1 MKQPFIYLLLALL
14 FASCAT
20 RRQATVTMLQPEPL
34 TEAEARRHDYYYLE
48 ATRLRQQG
56 KIAEAMAFYEHCLS
70 INPHSAAA
78 MYELAQFYSYLQQ
91 PDKAGSLL
99 EQAVALQPDNF
110 WYRQMLGDFYRS
122 TNQPDKAIA
131 LYEEMEQR
139 FPGNGTVQMM
149 LLNLYNQQRDHL
161 NVIRIL
167 DSIEQKEGKSEQL
180 SMEKVR
186 LYMQSGQREKAFAE
200 IEALAAEHPHDTRY
214 RVMLGDS
221 YMDNGH
227 PEKALE
233 IYNQVL
239 EGEPDNPLAQLSLT
253 SYYERTGQDSLYR
266 LQQERILTNP
276 KLGNEARVE
285 VMRRIVVESEQKQQ
299 DSTRI
304 ISLFN
309 RLMQMPQED
318 ISIPLLYLSYMQ
330 HKKMDEHL
338 AIPVLDK
345 ILEVEPDN
353 VMASYTLLKM
363 AFDEN
368 DYEWVRRICEPAIQ
382 YTPGELPFYYYL
394 GIVYFQKKENGKA
407 LEVLTQG
414 VRQAAPESDKKLLS
428 DTYTFIGD
436 LYHAMDRQTDCY
448 AAYDSAL
455 VHNPN
460 NVGVLNN
467 YAYFLSLDK
476 RDLDRAEEMSYRA
489 IKAEPE
495 NDTYLDTY
503 AWILFEK
510 ERYTEARIY
519 IDQAM
524 KNGGTAS
531 ATIIE
536 HCGDIYYMLGLK
548 EEAMAYWRQAAAM
561 EHDSRTL
568 EKKIRLGRYVDKW

>member
-1 MKQPFIYLLLALL
+1 MKQPLIYLLIALL
-14 FASCAT
+14 SASCAT
-20 RRQATVTMLQPEPL
+20 HRQAASTIQQPGQL
-34 TEAEARRHDYYYLE
+34 AEAEARRHDYYYLE
-48 ATRLRQQG
+48 AVRLRQQE
-56 KIAEAMAFYEHCLS
+56 KHAEAMALYEHCLS
-70 INPHSAAA
+70 INPNSAAT
-78 MYELAQFYSYLQQ
+78 MYELAQYYSYLQQ
-91 PDKAGSLL
+91 PDKARLLL
-99 EQAVALQPDNF
+99 EQALALQPDNF
-110 WYRQMLGDFYRS
+110 WYRQTLGDFYRS
-122 TNQPDKAIA
+122 TNLPDKAIA
-131 LYEEMEQR
+131 LYEEMEKEY
-139 FPGNGTVQMM
+139 PDNGTVQMI
-149 LLNLYNQQRDHL
+149 LLNLYSQQGDHQ

-167 DSIEQKEGKSEQL
+167 DRIEQKEGKSEQL

-186 LYMQSGQREKAFAE
+186 LYIQSAQHAKALAE
-200 IEALAAEHPHDTRY
+200 IEALAAEYPYDTRY

-221 YMDNGH
+221 YMDNGQK
-227 PEKALE
+227 EKALE
-233 IYNQVL
+233 IYDQVL
-239 EGEPDNPLAQLSLT
+239 ESEPDNPLAQLSLT

-276 KLGNEARVE
+276 KLGNETRVG
-285 VMRRIVVESEQKQQ
+285 VMSRLIVESEQKQQ

-304 ISLFN
+304 IYLFE

-318 ISIPLLYLSYMQ
+318 ASMPLLYLSYMQ
-330 HKKMDEHL
+330 HKKMDDRY

-345 ILEVEPDN
+345 VLEIEPDN
-353 VMASYTLLKM
+353 VLASYTLLKM

-368 DYEWVRRICEPAIQ
+368 DYEWAIRICKPAIQ
-382 YTPGELPFYYYL
+382 YNPGELSLYYYL
-394 GIVYFQKKENGKA
+394 GIAYYHKAENDKA
-407 LEVLTQG
+407 LDALTKG
-414 VRQAAPESDKKLLS
+414 VRQATPDSDKTLLS

-436 LYHAMDRQTDCY
+436 LYHAMSRKTDCY

-455 VHNPN
+455 VYNPQN
-460 NVGVLNN
+460 IGVLNN
-467 YAYFLSLDK
+467 YAYFLSLEK

-495 NDTYLDTY
+495 NDTFLDTY

-531 ATIIE
+531 ATIVE

-548 EEAMAYWRQAAAM
+548 DEAMEYWRQAATM
-561 EHDSRTL
+561 DHDSRTL